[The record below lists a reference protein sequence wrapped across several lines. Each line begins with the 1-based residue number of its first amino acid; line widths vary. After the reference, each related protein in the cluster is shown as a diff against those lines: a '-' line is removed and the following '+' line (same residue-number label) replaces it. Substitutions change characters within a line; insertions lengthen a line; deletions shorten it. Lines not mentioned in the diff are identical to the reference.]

1 MNKIVPKSKL
11 SEWRG
16 LDRITGVVHG
26 MRCIWREQEKDDIGI
41 DGEIELCRPRDDG
54 EGLVGTG
61 KIVKVQSKSGA
72 SYVVKDSDG
81 AFASPVAEKDL
92 LYWRDLN
99 VPVIYVVFHPDDDR
113 LYWKDVKSYL
123 QAHPEALRPPHRIEF
138 DKEKDCFDE
147 GAYAALCALC
157 EAAPERV
164 ATDAGEVLHTNLLE
178 FLELP
183 RRLWLCPV
191 LPEKRPRFHDRLT
204 GIIPPYVYRSGS
216 IVTLRDPTE
225 PGTALTGVVD
235 PSPEEFGL
243 EDWLGQGTAAEDELV
258 TLLNGV
264 VHRHLRGMGLEYDKD
279 LRRYFFNKGVAADA
293 PLHRKWT
300 SSRTGRTQPRLV
312 AKYYAYGK
320 LNFFRHQALKVQV
333 QQFGASWAISL
344 RPAFHFTVDGRR
356 LWAGEAARSY
366 AIRARAEQY
375 NNAYLNDV
383 LFWANQ
389 LSRGERVFALRVGS
403 EQVATV
409 SGTPLTVQADFTVRP
424 ANAPIRGRF

>member
-1 MNKIVPKSKL
+1 MPAGERVNKIVPKSKL

-16 LDRITGVVHG
+16 LDRIAGVVHG

-54 EGLVGTG
+54 DGLVGTG

-72 SYVVKDSDG
+72 SYVIKDVDG

-138 DKEKDCFDE
+138 DKGKDRFDE

-157 EAAPERV
+157 EAAPERIT
-164 ATDAGEVLHTNLLE
+164 TDAGEALHTNLLE

-183 RRLWLCPV
+183 QRIWLCPV

-225 PGTALTGVVD
+225 PGTALTAVVD
-235 PSPEEFGL
+235 PSPEEFSL
-243 EDWLGQGTAAEDELV
+243 EDWLGQGAAAEDELV
-258 TLLNGV
+258 ALLNGV
-264 VHRHLRGMGLEYDKD
+264 VHRHLRGWASNTTRICTG
-279 LRRYFFNKGVAADA
+279 
-293 PLHRKWT
+293 T
-300 SSRTGRTQPRLV
+300 SSIRALRPMRRFTASGRAAGPAAPSR
-312 AKYYAYGK
+312 
-320 LNFFRHQALKVQV
+320 
-333 QQFGASWAISL
+333 ASW
-344 RPAFHFTVDGRR
+344 
-356 LWAGEAARSY
+356 RS
-366 AIRARAEQY
+366 
-375 NNAYLNDV
+375 
-383 LFWANQ
+383 
-389 LSRGERVFALRVGS
+389 
-403 EQVATV
+403 T
-409 SGTPLTVQADFTVRP
+409 TPSAS
-424 ANAPIRGRF
+424 